1 VAGAGLIGIASAA
14 MVGVA
19 QWLGVMGRTRGMG
32 RWVLSSIMGWGP
44 SLILVVLAAV
54 IAFNQ
59 WGGDSWPRTC
69 SLLILLSGVTPG
81 LATAGQLS
89 RLQKVP
95 TKRPIGEEWLGLFL
109 VVLWALSIVL
119 AVVIGL
125 DMQRQCI
132 EDWDL
137 I

>member
-1 VAGAGLIGIASAA
+1 
-14 MVGVA
+14 M
-19 QWLGVMGRTRGMG
+19 
-32 RWVLSSIMGWGP
+32 
-44 SLILVVLAAV
+44 VVLAAV